1 MTSYLN
7 QKQKKKSKIINAKL
21 NLKINHL
28 IFKNI
33 QVSKSFLNMQ
43 GLEKNQEETVSISL
57 LMDIVVNV
65 EKKKTIEN
73 MNFI

>member
-1 MTSYLN
+1 M
-7 QKQKKKSKIINAKL
+7 
-21 NLKINHL
+21 KINHL

>member
-1 MTSYLN
+1 
-7 QKQKKKSKIINAKL
+7 
-21 NLKINHL
+21 
-28 IFKNI
+28 
-33 QVSKSFLNMQ
+33 MQ